1 MRKNFNI
8 NKFYDNLYYLIK
20 EKEFKI
26 GDVERYSSMQ
36 VGRISR
42 GKRDSTQLPIDKVYY
57 ISQCLGCSIDDL
69 CNKDFELENKKHQIK
84 QLEQQ
89 IEILKME
96 CNE

>member
-1 MRKNFNI
+1 MRKDFNI

-20 EKEFKI
+20 EKDIKI
-26 GDVERYSSMQ
+26 GEVERYSSMR

-42 GKRDSTQLPIDKVYY
+42 NKKDSKPLPIDKVFY
-57 ISQCLGCSIDDL
+57 ISQCLDCSIDDL

-89 IEILKME
+89 IEILKRE